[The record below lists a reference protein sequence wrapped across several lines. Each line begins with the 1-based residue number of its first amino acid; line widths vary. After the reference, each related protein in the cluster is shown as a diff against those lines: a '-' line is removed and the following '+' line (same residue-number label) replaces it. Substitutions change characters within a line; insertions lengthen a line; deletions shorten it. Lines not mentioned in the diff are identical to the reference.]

1 MSPAA
6 SFQPGLMLQPF
17 VVSQLVGSL
26 IEEIVDG
33 SEVSASEFAVTSSLA
48 ILVTATP
55 TELARKLG
63 LSPTTLSAM
72 LKRLTQK
79 GQLRRTRHPDDGR
92 SSVLELTRAG
102 KSTNARNVK
111 RFARGD
117 GSGSGRT
124 SGSRPTRCWSRCAD
138 SRTPSAPP
146 SPSASD
152 PARTKKTAPSAPFSF
167 RGGEVGSSAIGSS
180 PPGL

>member
-1 MSPAA
+1 MSPEA

-26 IEEIVDG
+26 IEEIVEG
-33 SEVSASEFAVTSSLA
+33 SDVSAAEFAVTSSLA
-48 ILVTATP
+48 IVGTATP

-102 KSTNARNVK
+102 KATNARNVK
-111 RFARGD
+111 RFAVVMARL
-117 GSGSGRT
+117 RENL
-124 SGSRPTRCWSRCAD
+124 RI
-138 SRTPSAPP
+138 PP
-146 SPSASD
+146 D
-152 PARTKKTAPSAPFSF
+152 
-167 RGGEVGSSAIGSS
+167 EVLEPMRRLEDA
-180 PPGL
+180 LRATLAER